1 MSPGQGNG
9 RRGNDGIAAAWR
21 LARRE
26 LRGGLGGFRIFLA
39 CLTLGVAAIAGVGSL
54 SQAVEGGLRNDARRL
69 LGGDVSIRLVQRP
82 AEAAHK
88 AYFEAAGLLSE
99 TVEMRAMARAEAGGK
114 RTLVELKAVDSAYPL
129 VGELEL
135 DGGGDL
141 AGALAQKDGL
151 WGAVV
156 ARGLLIKLKIKP
168 GDRIRVGD
176 ATFVLRGV
184 IRREPDR
191 VATVLSFGP
200 RLMVSDAA
208 LKSTGLVLPGSQI
221 RYRYRLAFSGA
232 ADAKAWIAGLND
244 AFPSAGWRVRATD
257 QVAPGLRR
265 FIDRMTLFLTFVGLT
280 TLLVG
285 GVGITN
291 AVASYLDERA
301 RTIATLKC
309 LGAPAVLI
317 FQVYFLQI
325 LALTGIGLVIGIAIG
340 AGLPALAASLLEP
353 LLPFRITQGLHAGP
367 LIIAAVF
374 GVLISITFALW
385 PLARA
390 RDIPAANLF
399 RAKVQPVRGRPRG
412 PYLAAS
418 ALLVIALAALTI
430 ATASDRWFAVWFVAG
445 AGLSLGL
452 LSIGAATIM
461 AAARACKN
469 IRHTEIRLAVANLHR
484 PGATTKSVVTSL
496 GLGLGVL
503 VAIALIEGNLN
514 NQIQQRIPKM
524 APAFFFLDI
533 QPHQVAGFDKA
544 LGGFEGTGD
553 YKRVATIRGRI
564 VGIAGVPVT
573 EATIRPGSAWAV
585 RGDRLLTY
593 AAKPREGDIFTAG
606 EWWPADYSGP
616 PLISLD
622 AHIAEDFG
630 VKTGD
635 TLTINVLG
643 RDIQATIA
651 SLRDIDWRSMRFNFA
666 IIFSPGV
673 LDNAPQTH
681 VAAIQAPAS
690 LEDGIERAI
699 GEKFNNISIIRVRE
713 ALQSAADLLR
723 GIGGAI
729 RATAAVTILGGA
741 LVLAGV
747 VVANRRR
754 RGFDAVVF
762 KVLGAT
768 RAVILRA
775 FLIEYGLLGVA
786 TGLLAAAIG
795 SLTAWAIVVLLM
807 RMQWSFQPGIVAI
820 TVAACIGLTLV
831 AGFAGTWWALGQKS
845 ATLLRNE

>member
-1 MSPGQGNG
+1 MSA
-9 RRGNDGIAAAWR
+9 NDGIAAAWR

-54 SQAVEGGLRNDARRL
+54 SQAVEEGLRNDARRL
-69 LGGDVSIRLVQRP
+69 LGGDVSIRLIQRA
-82 AEAAHK
+82 AETAHK
-88 AYFEAAGLLSE
+88 AYFDAAGETSE
-99 TVEMRAMARAEAGGK
+99 TVEMRAMARAEVGRK
-114 RTLVELKAVDSAYPL
+114 RTLVELKAVDNAYPL
-129 VGELEL
+129 VGEIEL
-135 DGGGDL
+135 DGGASLD
-141 AGALAQKDGL
+141 AALEQRDGV

-156 ARGLLIKLKIKP
+156 ERGLLSKLKIKP
-168 GDRIRVGD
+168 GDHIRVGD
-176 ATFVLRGV
+176 ASFVLRGV
-184 IRREPDR
+184 IGREPDR
-191 VATVLSFGP
+191 VASVISFGP
-200 RLMVSDAA
+200 RLMVAGAA

-221 RYRYRLAFSGA
+221 RYRYRVALGDGL
-232 ADAKAWIAGLND
+232 DAKAWVASLNEK
-244 AFPSAGWRVRATD
+244 FPSAGWRVRGTED
-257 QVAPGLRR
+257 VAPGLRR

-309 LGAPAVLI
+309 LGAPASLI
-317 FQVYFLQI
+317 FQIYFLQI
-325 LALTGIGLVIGIAIG
+325 LALTGLGLIIGLGIG

-353 LLPFRITQGLHAGP
+353 LLPFRITPGLHAGP

-374 GVLISITFALW
+374 GALIAITFALW

-399 RAKVQPVRGRPRG
+399 RAKVQPNRGLPRGR
-412 PYLAAS
+412 YMVAS
-418 ALLVIALAALTI
+418 VLLVIGLAALTI
-430 ATASDRWFAVWFVAG
+430 ATANDRWFAVWFVAG
-445 AGLSLGL
+445 AGLSLAL
-452 LSIGAATIM
+452 LSIGATAIM
-461 AAARACKN
+461 AAARRFKH
-469 IRHTEIRLAVANLHR
+469 IRHTESRLAIANLHR

-503 VAIALIEGNLN
+503 VAIALIEGNLS
-514 NQIQQRIPKM
+514 NQINQRIPKM

-544 LGGFEGTGD
+544 LSRFEGTGE

-564 VGIAGVPVT
+564 VGIAGTPVS
-573 EATIRPGSAWAV
+573 EATIKPGSAWAV
-585 RGDRLLTY
+585 RGDRVLSY
-593 AAKPREGDIFTAG
+593 AAKPRDSDVFTAG
-606 EWWPADYSGP
+606 EWWPANYSGP

-622 AHIAEDFG
+622 ARIAHDFG
-630 VKTGD
+630 VTTGD

-643 RDIQATIA
+643 RNIQAKIA
-651 SLRDIDWRSMRFNFA
+651 NLRAIDWRSMRFNFA
-666 IIFSPGV
+666 VIFSPGV

-681 VAAIQAPAS
+681 VAAIQAPRS

-699 GEKFNNISIIRVRE
+699 GDKFNNISIIRVRE

-747 VVANRRR
+747 VAANRRR
-754 RGFDAVVF
+754 RVFDAVVF

-768 RAVILRA
+768 RGVIFRA
-775 FLIEYGLLGVA
+775 FLIEYGLLGIA
-786 TGLLAAAIG
+786 TGLLAGAIG
-795 SLTAWAIVVLLM
+795 TLTAWAIVVLLM
-807 RMQWSFQPGIVAI
+807 DMQWRFQPGIVAL
-820 TVAACIGLTLV
+820 TLAACILLTMV
-831 AGFAGTWWALGQKS
+831 AGFAGNWWALGQKS
-845 ATLLRNE
+845 APLLRNK

>member
-1 MSPGQGNG
+1 MSA
-9 RRGNDGIAAAWR
+9 NDGIAAAWR

-26 LRGGLGGFRIFLA
+26 LRGGFGGFRIFLA

-54 SQAVEGGLRNDARRL
+54 SEAVEGGLRNDARRL
-69 LGGDVSIRLVQRP
+69 LGGDVSIRLIQRTAEP
-82 AEAAHK
+82 AQK
-88 AYFEAAGLLSE
+88 AYFAAAGDVSE
-99 TVEMRAMARAEAGGK
+99 TVEMRAMARAELARK
-114 RTLVELKAVDSAYPL
+114 RTLVELKAVDNAYPL
-129 VGELEL
+129 VGEIEL

-141 AGALAQKDGL
+141 GAALVQKDGV

-156 ARGLLIKLKIKP
+156 ERGLLTKLKIKP
-168 GDRIRVGD
+168 ADRIRVGD
-176 ATFVLRGV
+176 ASFVLRGV
-184 IRREPDR
+184 IGREPDR
-191 VATVLSFGP
+191 VASVLSFGP
-200 RLMVSDAA
+200 RMMVAAAA
-208 LKSTGLVLPGSQI
+208 LKSTGLILPGSQI
-221 RYRYRLAFSGA
+221 RYRYRVGLRPEL
-232 ADAKAWIAGLND
+232 DAKAWIAGLNEN
-244 AFPSAGWRVRATD
+244 FPSAGWRVRSTEE
-257 QVAPGLRR
+257 VAPGLRR

-309 LGAPAVLI
+309 LGAPASLI

-325 LALTGIGLVIGIAIG
+325 MALTGIGLILGLGIG

-353 LLPFRITQGLHAGP
+353 LLPFRIIPGVHAGP

-374 GVLISITFALW
+374 GVLIAITFALW

-399 RAKVQPVRGRPRG
+399 RAKVQPNRGRPRG
-412 PYLAAS
+412 RYLAAT
-418 ALLVIALAALTI
+418 AALVIGLAALTI

-445 AGLSLGL
+445 AGLSLAL
-452 LSIGAATIM
+452 LNIGATAIM
-461 AAARACKN
+461 AAARRFKN
-469 IRHTEIRLAVANLHR
+469 IRHTESRLAIANLHR
-484 PGATTKSVVTSL
+484 PGATTRSVVTSL

-533 QPHQVAGFDKA
+533 QPHQVAGFDKT
-544 LGGFEGTGD
+544 LRGFEGTGD

-564 VGIAGVPVT
+564 VGIAGTPVT
-573 EATIRPGSAWAV
+573 EATIKPGSAWAV
-585 RGDRLLTY
+585 RGDRVLTY
-593 AAKPREGDIFTAG
+593 AAKPRDGDIFTAG
-606 EWWPADYSGP
+606 EWWPENYRGP

-622 AHIAEDFG
+622 AHIAHDFG

-643 RDIQATIA
+643 RDIQAKIA
-651 SLRDIDWRSMRFNFA
+651 NLRAIDWRSMRFNFA
-666 IIFSPGV
+666 IIFSPGA

-681 VAAIQAPAS
+681 VAAIQAPRS
-690 LEDGIERAI
+690 LEDSIERAI
-699 GEKFNNISIIRVRE
+699 GDKFNNISIIRVRE

-747 VVANRRR
+747 VAANRRR
-754 RGFDAVVF
+754 RVFDAVVF

-768 RAVILRA
+768 RGAIFRA
-775 FLIEYGLLGVA
+775 FLIEYGLLGIA

-795 SLTAWAIVVLLM
+795 TLTAWAIVVLLM
-807 RMQWSFQPGIVAI
+807 DMQWRFSPGIVAL
-820 TVAACIGLTLV
+820 TVAACILLTLV

-845 ATLLRNE
+845 APLLRNE

>member
-1 MSPGQGNG
+1 MSA
-9 RRGNDGIAAAWR
+9 NDGIAAAWR

-54 SQAVEGGLRNDARRL
+54 SEAVEGGLRNDARRL
-69 LGGDVSIRLVQRP
+69 LGGDVSIRLIQRTAEP
-82 AEAAHK
+82 AQK
-88 AYFEAAGLLSE
+88 AYFAAAGDVSE
-99 TVEMRAMARAEAGGK
+99 TVEMRAMARAELARK
-114 RTLVELKAVDSAYPL
+114 RTLVELKAVDNAYPL
-129 VGELEL
+129 VGEIEL

-141 AGALAQKDGL
+141 GAALVQKDGV

-156 ARGLLIKLKIKP
+156 ERGLLTKLKIKP
-168 GDRIRVGD
+168 ADRIRVGD
-176 ATFVLRGV
+176 ASFVLRGV
-184 IRREPDR
+184 IGREPDR
-191 VATVLSFGP
+191 VASVLSFGP
-200 RLMVSDAA
+200 RMMVAAAA
-208 LKSTGLVLPGSQI
+208 LKSTGLILPGSQI
-221 RYRYRLAFSGA
+221 RYRYRVGLRPEL
-232 ADAKAWIAGLND
+232 DAKAWIAGINEN
-244 AFPSAGWRVRATD
+244 FPSAGWRVRSTEE
-257 QVAPGLRR
+257 VAPGLRR

-309 LGAPAVLI
+309 LGAPASLI

-325 LALTGIGLVIGIAIG
+325 MALTGIGLILGLGIG

-353 LLPFRITQGLHAGP
+353 LLPFRIIPGVHAGP

-374 GVLISITFALW
+374 GVLIAITFALW

-399 RAKVQPVRGRPRG
+399 RAKVQPNRGRPRG
-412 PYLAAS
+412 RYLAAT
-418 ALLVIALAALTI
+418 AALVIGLAALTI

-445 AGLSLGL
+445 AGLSLAL
-452 LSIGAATIM
+452 LNIGATAIM
-461 AAARACKN
+461 AAARRFKN
-469 IRHTEIRLAVANLHR
+469 IRHTESRLAIANLHR
-484 PGATTKSVVTSL
+484 PGATTRSVVTSL

-533 QPHQVAGFDKA
+533 QPHQVAGFDKT
-544 LGGFEGTGD
+544 LRGFEGTGD

-564 VGIAGVPVT
+564 VGIAGTPVT
-573 EATIRPGSAWAV
+573 EATIKPGSAWAV
-585 RGDRLLTY
+585 RGDRVLTY
-593 AAKPREGDIFTAG
+593 AAKPRDGDIFTAG
-606 EWWPADYSGP
+606 EWWPENYRGP

-622 AHIAEDFG
+622 AHIAHDFG

-643 RDIQATIA
+643 RDIQAKIA
-651 SLRDIDWRSMRFNFA
+651 NLRAIDWRSMRFNFA
-666 IIFSPGV
+666 IIFSPGA

-681 VAAIQAPAS
+681 VAAIQAPRS
-690 LEDGIERAI
+690 LEDSIERAI
-699 GEKFNNISIIRVRE
+699 GDKFNNISIIRVRE

-747 VVANRRR
+747 VAANRRR
-754 RGFDAVVF
+754 RVFDAVVF

-768 RAVILRA
+768 RGAIFRA
-775 FLIEYGLLGVA
+775 FLIEYGLLGIA

-795 SLTAWAIVVLLM
+795 TLTAWAIVVLLM
-807 RMQWSFQPGIVAI
+807 DMQWRFSPGIVAL
-820 TVAACIGLTLV
+820 TVAACILLTLV

-845 ATLLRNE
+845 APLLRNE

>member
-1 MSPGQGNG
+1 MSA
-9 RRGNDGIAAAWR
+9 NDGIAAAWR

-69 LGGDVSIRLVQRP
+69 LGGDVSIRLIQRA
-82 AEAAHK
+82 AEPAHK
-88 AYFEAAGLLSE
+88 AYFAAAGANSV
-99 TVEMRAMARAEAGGK
+99 TVEMRAMARAEAHRK

-129 VGELEL
+129 VGEMEL
-135 DGGGDL
+135 VGGGGL
-141 AGALAQKDGL
+141 AHALAQRDGA

-156 ARGLLIKLKIKP
+156 ERGLLTKLKIKT
-168 GDRIRVGD
+168 GDLIRVGD
-176 ATFVLRGV
+176 ASFVLTGV
-184 IRREPDR
+184 VQREPDR
-191 VATVLSFGP
+191 VASVISFGP
-200 RLMVSDAA
+200 RLMVSAAA

-221 RYRYRLAFSGA
+221 RYRYRVALKHQM
-232 ADAKAWIAGLND
+232 DPKAWIAGLGEK
-244 AFPSAGWRVRATD
+244 FPSAGWRVRSTEE
-257 QVAPGLRR
+257 VAPGLRR

-309 LGAPAVLI
+309 LGAPASLI
-317 FQVYFLQI
+317 FQIYFLQI
-325 LALTGIGLVIGIAIG
+325 LALTLLGLVIGLGLG
-340 AGLPALAASLLEP
+340 AGLPAMAAAALEP
-353 LLPFRITQGLHAGP
+353 LLPFRIVPGVHWEP

-374 GVLISITFALW
+374 GVLIAITFALW

-399 RAKVQPVRGRPRG
+399 RAKVQPNRGRPRG
-412 PYLAAS
+412 RYMAATV
-418 ALLVIALAALTI
+418 LLVIGLAALTI

-452 LSIGAATIM
+452 LSIGATVIM
-461 AAARACKN
+461 AAARRFKN
-469 IRHTEIRLAVANLHR
+469 ISHTETRLAIANLHR

-533 QPHQVAGFDKA
+533 QPHQVAGFDQT
-544 LGGFEGTGD
+544 LGQFEGTGD
-553 YKRVATIRGRI
+553 YKRVATVRGRI
-564 VGIAGVPVT
+564 TRINRVPVA
-573 EATIRPGSAWAV
+573 EAHIAPGSAWAV
-585 RGDRLLTY
+585 RGDRVLTY
-593 AAKPREGDIFTAG
+593 AAQPRKNDIFTAG
-606 EWWPADYSGP
+606 EWWPADYAGA

-622 AHIAEDFG
+622 AGLARGFG
-630 VKTGD
+630 VGIGD
-635 TLTINVLG
+635 TLTVNVLG
-643 RDIQATIA
+643 RDLTARIA
-651 SLRDIDWRSMRFNFA
+651 SLREIDWRSMRFNFA
-666 IIFSPGV
+666 IIFSPGA
-673 LDNAPQTH
+673 LDNAPHTH
-681 VAAIQAPAS
+681 VAAIQAPRS

-699 GEKFNNISIIRVRE
+699 GDKFNNISIIRVRE

-747 VVANRRR
+747 VAANRRR
-754 RGFDAVVF
+754 RVFDAVVF

-768 RAVILRA
+768 RGVIFRA
-775 FLIEYGLLGVA
+775 FLIEYGLLGIA

-795 SLTAWAIVVLLM
+795 SATAWAIVVLLM
-807 RMQWSFQPGIVAI
+807 DMQWRFQPGIVAL

-831 AGFAGTWWALGQKS
+831 AGFAGTWWALGQKA

>member
-1 MSPGQGNG
+1 MSA
-9 RRGNDGIAAAWR
+9 NDGIAAAWR

-54 SQAVEGGLRNDARRL
+54 SEAVEGGLRNDARRL
-69 LGGDVSIRLVQRP
+69 LGGDVSIRLIQRTAEP
-82 AEAAHK
+82 AQK
-88 AYFEAAGLLSE
+88 AYFAAAGDVSE
-99 TVEMRAMARAEAGGK
+99 TVEMRAMARAELARK
-114 RTLVELKAVDSAYPL
+114 RTLVELKAVDNAYPL
-129 VGELEL
+129 VGEIEL

-141 AGALAQKDGL
+141 GAALVQKDGV

-156 ARGLLIKLKIKP
+156 ERGLLTKLKIKP

-176 ATFVLRGV
+176 ASFVLRGV
-184 IRREPDR
+184 IGREPDR
-191 VATVLSFGP
+191 VASVLSFGP
-200 RLMVSDAA
+200 RMMVAAAA
-208 LKSTGLVLPGSQI
+208 LKSTGLILPGSQI
-221 RYRYRLAFSGA
+221 RYRYRVGLRPEL
-232 ADAKAWIAGLND
+232 DAKAWIAGINEN
-244 AFPSAGWRVRATD
+244 FPSAGWRVRSTEE
-257 QVAPGLRR
+257 VAPGLRR

-309 LGAPAVLI
+309 LGAPASLI

-325 LALTGIGLVIGIAIG
+325 MALTGIGLILGLGIG

-353 LLPFRITQGLHAGP
+353 LLPFRIIPGVHAGP

-374 GVLISITFALW
+374 GVLIAITFALW

-399 RAKVQPVRGRPRG
+399 RAKVQPNRGRPRG
-412 PYLAAS
+412 RYLAAT
-418 ALLVIALAALTI
+418 AALVIGLAALTI

-445 AGLSLGL
+445 AGLSLAL
-452 LSIGAATIM
+452 LNIGATAIM
-461 AAARACKN
+461 AAARRFKN
-469 IRHTEIRLAVANLHR
+469 IRHTESRLAIANLHR
-484 PGATTKSVVTSL
+484 PGATTRSVVTSL

-533 QPHQVAGFDKA
+533 QPHQVAGFDKT
-544 LGGFEGTGD
+544 LRGFEGTGD

-564 VGIAGVPVT
+564 VGIAGTPVT
-573 EATIRPGSAWAV
+573 EATIKPGSAWAV
-585 RGDRLLTY
+585 RGDRVLTY
-593 AAKPREGDIFTAG
+593 AAKPRDGDIFTAG
-606 EWWPADYSGP
+606 EWWPENYRGP

-622 AHIAEDFG
+622 AHIAHDFG

-643 RDIQATIA
+643 RDIQAKIA
-651 SLRDIDWRSMRFNFA
+651 NLRAIDWRSMRFNFA
-666 IIFSPGV
+666 IIFSPGA

-681 VAAIQAPAS
+681 VAAIQAPRS
-690 LEDGIERAI
+690 LEDSIERAI
-699 GEKFNNISIIRVRE
+699 GDKFNNISIIRVRE
-713 ALQSAADLLR
+713 ALQSAAYLLR

-747 VVANRRR
+747 VAANRRR
-754 RGFDAVVF
+754 RVFDAVVF

-768 RAVILRA
+768 RGAIFRA
-775 FLIEYGLLGVA
+775 FLIEYGLLGIA

-795 SLTAWAIVVLLM
+795 TLTAWAIVVLLM
-807 RMQWSFQPGIVAI
+807 DMQWRFSPGIVAL
-820 TVAACIGLTLV
+820 TVAACILLTLV

-845 ATLLRNE
+845 APLLRNE

>member
-309 LGAPAVLI
+309 LGAPRRLI
-317 FQVYFLQI
+317 FQTYFIQI
-325 LALTGIGLVIGIAIG
+325 AVMAMVAIAIG
-340 AGLPALAASLLEP
+340 LAVGGLAPLIAARLLSDALPVAARIGIYPGPLLLAAAFGILTAFVFSL
-353 LLPFRITQGLHAGP
+353 G
-367 LIIAAVF
+367 
-374 GVLISITFALW
+374 

-390 RDIPAANLF
+390 CDIAPGSLF
-399 RAKVQPVRGRPRG
+399 RDLIAPAHAKPRASV
-412 PYLAAS
+412 LAMTSGA
-418 ALLVIALAALTI
+418 VIVLAAL
-430 ATASDRWFAVWFVAG
+430 AVAAAPEARLALWFVAG
-445 AGLSLGL
+445 AF
-452 LSIGAATIM
+452 AAFAIFH
-461 AAARACKN
+461 AAGKGIAKLARKLPPA
-469 IRHTEIRLAVANLHR
+469 RSVRMRLALANIYR
-484 PGATTKSVVTSL
+484 PGA
-496 GLGLGVL
+496 
-503 VAIALIEGNLN
+503 
-514 NQIQQRIPKM
+514 P
-524 APAFFFLDI
+524 
-533 QPHQVAGFDKA
+533 
-544 LGGFEGTGD
+544 
-553 YKRVATIRGRI
+553 
-564 VGIAGVPVT
+564 
-573 EATIRPGSAWAV
+573 
-585 RGDRLLTY
+585 
-593 AAKPREGDIFTAG
+593 TAG
-606 EWWPADYSGP
+606 
-616 PLISLD
+616 
-622 AHIAEDFG
+622 
-630 VKTGD
+630 
-635 TLTINVLG
+635 
-643 RDIQATIA
+643 
-651 SLRDIDWRSMRFNFA
+651 
-666 IIFSPGV
+666 
-673 LDNAPQTH
+673 
-681 VAAIQAPAS
+681 
-690 LEDGIERAI
+690 
-699 GEKFNNISIIRVRE
+699 
-713 ALQSAADLLR
+713 
-723 GIGGAI
+723 
-729 RATAAVTILGGA
+729 
-741 LVLAGV
+741 LVL
-747 VVANRRR
+747 
-754 RGFDAVVF
+754 
-762 KVLGAT
+762 
-768 RAVILRA
+768 
-775 FLIEYGLLGVA
+775 
-786 TGLLAAAIG
+786 
-795 SLTAWAIVVLLM
+795 
-807 RMQWSFQPGIVAI
+807 
-820 TVAACIGLTLV
+820 
-831 AGFAGTWWALGQKS
+831 
-845 ATLLRNE
+845 